1 METQYRVIVWTA
13 ENVLAQNA
21 KVVRRKPVA
30 AEDPLRIR
38 VRETQARR
46 LAEWYEWRAKRGIRV
61 GSSSSR
67 GSAGH
72 ARGKFDVQGWSRFSA
87 VE

>member
-1 METQYRVIVWTA
+1 METQYRVSVWTA

-46 LAEWYEWRAKRGIRV
+46 LAKWYER
-61 GSSSSR
+61 
-67 GSAGH
+67 H
-72 ARGKFDVQGWSRFSA
+72 ARRYPCGIEFFMRPCWPRTW
-87 VE
+87 EI